1 MNMEITIRV
10 LQLILSLTI
19 LVLVHEFGH
28 FLAARLFKTRVEKFY
43 IFFNPWFSLFKF
55 KRGDTEY
62 GLGWLP
68 LGGYVKIAGMIDESM
83 DKEQMKQPPKP
94 DEFRSKKAWQ
104 RFIIMIAGVLMNV
117 VLAFM
122 IYIFMLWIYGESY
135 LPNREVNNG
144 VMVDSLLM
152 PIGLQNGDK
161 IYKIDGKDVDDFFQI
176 IPTLVIEKAQSIT
189 VIRGN
194 DTLELA
200 VPADVLKNIIKAEK
214 LSLLMPRFPVY
225 VAAIPDTSPNKNAGL
240 QINDKI
246 IGVNDHYFSFYDEFK
261 DELNKHAGDS
271 VVLTVLRKNE
281 IVRISASVSK
291 DGKLGIIIDTDI
303 SRFYRFEKRNY
314 TFLAAI
320 PAGIAKT
327 FRGISNYW
335 KQLKLIFSKEVK
347 GYENVGGFITI
358 GKIFPGQW
366 DWYAFWQ
373 LTAFLSLALAI
384 LNILPIPALDGGHVL
399 FLLIE
404 IITGR
409 KPSDKVLEIAQYV
422 GFIILI
428 FLLLYA
434 NINDVVKLFR

>member
-1 MNMEITIRV
+1 MEITIRI

-19 LVLVHEFGH
+19 LVLVHELGH
-28 FLAARLFKTRVEKFY
+28 YLAARLFKTRVEKFY

-55 KRGDTEY
+55 RRGETEY

-117 VLAFM
+117 MLAFL

-135 LPNREVNNG
+135 LPNREVKNG

-152 PIGLQNGDK
+152 STGLQNGDR
-161 IYKIDGKDVDDFFQI
+161 IYLIENKEVEDFFQI

-194 DTLELA
+194 DTIKL
-200 VPADVLKNIIKAEK
+200 PISPDILKNIIKAEK
-214 LSLLMPRFPVY
+214 ISLLMPRFPVF
-225 VAAIPDTSPNKNAGL
+225 VAAIPDTSPNKNSGL
-240 QINDKI
+240 LVNDKI
-246 IGVNDHYFSFYDEFK
+246 IGVNHRFISFYDEFK
-261 DELNKHAGDS
+261 DELHKHAGDS
-271 VVLTVLRKNE
+271 VILTVLRKNE
-281 IVRISASVSK
+281 VLHIPAFVNSS
-291 DGKLGIIIDTDI
+291 GKLGIIVDTDL
-303 SRFYRFEKRNY
+303 SKFYRFEKREY
-314 TFLAAI
+314 SFFEAI

-327 FRGISNYW
+327 FKGISNYW
-335 KQLKLIFSKEVK
+335 KQLKLIFSKEIK

-366 DWYAFWQ
+366 DWFSFWQ

-399 FLLIE
+399 FLLVE
-404 IITGR
+404 MITGR